1 MVRQVQ
7 ISAEGVQRAKQLR
20 DKAIMV
26 SEYRKALSVILL
38 AELKIDADRTAAL
51 LGTSSRTVF
60 RNG

>member
-1 MVRQVQ
+1 
-7 ISAEGVQRAKQLR
+7 
-20 DKAIMV
+20 V